1 MKTGG
6 EASVIKS
13 NQKARG
19 RPMGRGGLGK
29 QKVSKSHLLR

>member
-1 MKTGG
+1 MQIGG

-13 NQKARG
+13 NQKEGG
-19 RPMGRGGLGK
+19 RPIGRGGLGK